1 MKNPLLKR
9 IPRELKDDL
18 GKYIALFLFLTLTI
32 GFVSGF
38 LVADNSMKK
47 AYDNSFED
55 YNIENGHFILDK
67 KADNELLDYAENE
80 YDIKIYELFCKDKEN
95 PDGHIVRLYL
105 PRTDINRL
113 DVMDGELPSS
123 DGEIVLDR
131 LYAENNDIS
140 IGDDYTVD
148 DKTFKVTGLVAF
160 SDYSALFKKNTD
172 MMFDANKFTVAVISE
187 NDFNSLSEAGLE
199 YEYAWL
205 NNDTSLNDDD
215 QKELADKIM
224 IDLAG
229 KAAEYDNS
237 ITDFVARQDNQAI
250 KFTGDDMGGD
260 AVMIHTLLYIVMVVL
275 SFAFA
280 VTTKSTIEQESKVI
294 GTLRASGYT
303 RTELAAHFLAVP
315 LVVTLLGAIAG
326 NIIGYTGMKFIV
338 ADMYYHSYSLPTYKT
353 IWNASAFVSTTVVP
367 LIIIFLINLLII
379 CTSLSHTPLQF
390 IRGELSKSRRKRVI
404 KLPNWKFLSR
414 FRTRVILQNIPAFTT
429 LFVGIL
435 FASILL
441 MFGLL
446 FSPLL
451 SHFKD
456 QVVDSKFSNYQ
467 YVLKAPVPTSTEGA
481 EKYCVTSL
489 INDKDEE
496 ITIYGI
502 QNDSEYVH
510 DKSFEPGSIYLSEG
524 YMEKYGFKK
533 GHTLTLHDKYSK
545 EEFDFK
551 IDDKYDY
558 PASLCIFMNMDDF
571 NTMFGKD
578 KDYFSGYFT
587 NEKITDIDETII
599 ASVITEHDLT
609 VMADQLEDSMGRIFP
624 MFGGFAVLI
633 YILMIYLLAKLI
645 IEKNASSISMIKILG
660 YTDQEVSKLYN
671 RATSMVVIGSMLIS
685 IPICS
690 LLIKLIYYTM
700 MLEFSGWLSYWIAP
714 WIYPVMFAIGVVCYL
729 VVSVILLKKIKKI
742 PMSQALKNME

>member
-55 YNIENGHFILDK
+55 YDIENGHFILDK

-338 ADMYYHSYSLPTYKT
+338 ADMYYHSY
-353 IWNASAFVSTTVVP
+353 
-367 LIIIFLINLLII
+367 
-379 CTSLSHTPLQF
+379 
-390 IRGELSKSRRKRVI
+390 
-404 KLPNWKFLSR
+404 
-414 FRTRVILQNIPAFTT
+414 
-429 LFVGIL
+429 
-435 FASILL
+435 
-441 MFGLL
+441 
-446 FSPLL
+446 
-451 SHFKD
+451 
-456 QVVDSKFSNYQ
+456 
-467 YVLKAPVPTSTEGA
+467 
-481 EKYCVTSL
+481 
-489 INDKDEE
+489 
-496 ITIYGI
+496 
-502 QNDSEYVH
+502 
-510 DKSFEPGSIYLSEG
+510 
-524 YMEKYGFKK
+524 
-533 GHTLTLHDKYSK
+533 
-545 EEFDFK
+545 
-551 IDDKYDY
+551 
-558 PASLCIFMNMDDF
+558 
-571 NTMFGKD
+571 
-578 KDYFSGYFT
+578 
-587 NEKITDIDETII
+587 
-599 ASVITEHDLT
+599 
-609 VMADQLEDSMGRIFP
+609 
-624 MFGGFAVLI
+624 
-633 YILMIYLLAKLI
+633 
-645 IEKNASSISMIKILG
+645 
-660 YTDQEVSKLYN
+660 
-671 RATSMVVIGSMLIS
+671 
-685 IPICS
+685 
-690 LLIKLIYYTM
+690 
-700 MLEFSGWLSYWIAP
+700 
-714 WIYPVMFAIGVVCYL
+714 
-729 VVSVILLKKIKKI
+729 
-742 PMSQALKNME
+742 